1 MTGKYDYISDVCR
14 HQCMTSETKSGSK
27 WIAIKDKSL
36 ILLILQS
43 YADPDKKKILAAAE
57 KPKIILDI
65 IDMCKLPQT
74 STYRKINSLIG
85 NGLLIP
91 ESQVSMKYGKT
102 VIKYVS
108 LFNNLEIN
116 IVKNDVIIR
125 AKINKESI
133 NAVLKIMR
141 QKIIHSKKSI
151 TDTGKD
157 LSYAIQQSIKKTGSE
172 SVVPYLLKEQVIKA

>member
-1 MTGKYDYISDVCR
+1 MV
-14 HQCMTSETKSGSK
+14 QEKSGSK
-27 WIAIKDKSL
+27 WIVINDKSL

-57 KPKIILDI
+57 RPKIILDI
-65 IDMCKLPQT
+65 IDICKLPQT

-91 ESQVSMKYGKT
+91 ESQVSMKYGKN

-141 QKIIHSKKSI
+141 EKIVNTKKIAS
-151 TDTGKD
+151 DTGKN
-157 LSYAIQQSIKKTGSE
+157 LSYVIYQNPLKNGSE
-172 SVVPYLLKEQVIKA
+172 SIVPYLLKERVIRA